1 MYLNFI
7 LVKSFV
13 MFFLQVVDIPNALK
27 ELRKQRMHMVQ
38 TLEQYKFVYSV
49 LIQYIK
55 NARLI

>member
-1 MYLNFI
+1 ML
-7 LVKSFV
+7 FV
-13 MFFLQVVDIPNALK
+13 QVVDIPNALK

-38 TLEQYKFVYSV
+38 TPEQYKFVYSV

>member
-1 MYLNFI
+1 M
-7 LVKSFV
+7 
-13 MFFLQVVDIPNALK
+13 DIPNALK